1 LPSMPPMG
9 EMLCI
14 KLMGDRVS
22 HRPQQQLF
30 VQTLVIDD
38 EYADM
43 FELVGIEASFD
54 PRFRQDTD
62 GNKNAVYP
70 PPPFKV
76 VEVVGFKF

>member
-1 LPSMPPMG
+1 
-9 EMLCI
+9 
-14 KLMGDRVS
+14 
-22 HRPQQQLF
+22 